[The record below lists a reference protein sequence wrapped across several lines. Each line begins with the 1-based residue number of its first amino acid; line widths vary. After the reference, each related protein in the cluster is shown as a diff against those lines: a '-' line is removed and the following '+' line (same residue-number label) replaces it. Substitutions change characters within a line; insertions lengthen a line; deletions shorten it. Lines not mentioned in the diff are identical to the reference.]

1 MTAPVAD
8 WSEIRFRAE
17 TVRAGVGLAG
27 FTVAAG
33 IAYVGVTWQQ
43 PSRTLL
49 AELFGALLLVT
60 LVVWRLPVDRLVR
73 SGRREWFFLTWS
85 LLQVGLVGAA
95 VAADGGSSSPLALL
109 FFPSL
114 VFAALSYPLWS
125 VVLLAAV
132 TELVFV
138 GVTPAV
144 FVGVSP
150 AGTDEPAPIAFSA
163 AALAMTAMLC
173 AWQAQTHERRRQKL
187 SDISRTDPLTGCLNR
202 RGFEELLRAEVDQG
216 VRTGQPLTVLMLD
229 LNDFKSVND
238 THGHAAGD
246 ELLRWTGERLA
257 ETMRSTDSVGRLGG
271 DEFALLLRGASQS
284 EGERIAGRVR
294 KALAERIPT
303 AVGVASF
310 PIHGLDDSELLRY
323 ADAALYSF
331 KQGRAPQPAA
341 GKRDLSWAAVMA
353 RAVDLRMGDEH
364 SHRVAQFAGAVAEEL
379 GWRASEVVLLRIAA
393 MLHDVGK
400 VSIPDSILRKPSTL
414 TEREFEEVRRQ
425 AEVGAEL
432 IARVDGLEPIV
443 PWVRHANE
451 HYDGSGSPDGLSGEA
466 IPLAAR
472 ILLTADAYAAMTA
485 HRPYRPRMESDKALD
500 EMRRCAGSQF
510 DPACVAALER
520 ALASEDHEERHVFG
534 SAGG

>member
-1 MTAPVAD
+1 MMTAPIAD

-33 IAYVGVTWQQ
+33 IAYAGVTWQQ

-49 AELFGALLLVT
+49 VQLFGALAVVT

-73 SGRREWFFLTWS
+73 SRRREVFFLTWS
-85 LLQVGLVGAA
+85 LAQIGIVGAA

-109 FFPSL
+109 FFTSL

-138 GVTPAV
+138 GV
-144 FVGVSP
+144 SP
-150 AGTDEPAPIAFSA
+150 TGYDDPAPIAFSS

-187 SDISRTDPLTGCLNR
+187 SAISRTDALTGCLNR

-246 ELLRWTGERLA
+246 ELLRWTGARLTEA
-257 ETMRSTDSVGRLGG
+257 MRSTDSVGRLGG

-284 EGERIAGRVR
+284 EGERV
-294 KALAERIPT
+294 AERIRRSLSERIRT

-310 PIHGLDDSELLRY
+310 PVHGLDDDELLRY

-331 KQGRAPQPAA
+331 KEGRSPQQAA

-379 GWRASEVVLLRIAA
+379 GWRAGDVVLLRIAA

-400 VSIPDSILRKPSTL
+400 VSVPDSILRKPSTL
-414 TEREFEEVRRQ
+414 TEQEFGEIRRQ

-451 HYDGSGSPDGLSGEA
+451 HYDGSGSPDGLSGDA

-472 ILLTADAYAAMTA
+472 ILLVADAYAAMTA
-485 HRPYRPRMESDKALD
+485 NRPYRTRMEPD
-500 EMRRCAGSQF
+500 EAMEEMQRCAGSQF
-510 DPACVAALER
+510 DPECVAALEQ
-520 ALASEDHEERHVFG
+520 ALAREERHEGPVLG
-534 SAGG
+534 PATG